1 MAAVQVSQLN
11 PWTIS
16 PPKTRSSSL
25 CWLVPTPVVS
35 YWRSPVSKT
44 LLSIYLLQS
53 PNSLEVSSGIGSLT
67 GQKETLHLHLPS
79 DPETDRTSP
88 PVQIS
93 LAPGFSVG
101 IKEYKTLIPTKPWA
115 GYPAR
120 RLHGIPQSAP
130 GILNSY
136 TQGLEFFV
144 QFSQLPGSTG
154 VLQPWWPAVY
164 PYVLKWNIIRELSS
178 SSKQKMTIH
187 DIKGPWY
194 TSSNC
199 PESVDLGVNPLPH
212 KVVSKIGRMLKW

>member
-11 PWTIS
+11 PWTTT
-16 PPKTRSSSL
+16 PTKTRSSSL

-67 GQKETLHLHLPS
+67 GQKEALHLHLPS

-101 IKEYKTLIPTKPWA
+101 IKEYKTQLNPEQDTLQGDFMESHRVLLVFSTVTPKVWNF
-115 GYPAR
+115 
-120 RLHGIPQSAP
+120 L
-130 GILNSY
+130 LNSLNC
-136 TQGLEFFV
+136 Q
-144 QFSQLPGSTG
+144 
-154 VLQPWWPAVY
+154 VLQASCNPGGLRSTPMFWSEISESFP
-164 PYVLKWNIIRELSS
+164 LQQNRKW
-178 SSKQKMTIH
+178 QYMT
-187 DIKGPWY
+187 
-194 TSSNC
+194 
-199 PESVDLGVNPLPH
+199 
-212 KVVSKIGRMLKW
+212 